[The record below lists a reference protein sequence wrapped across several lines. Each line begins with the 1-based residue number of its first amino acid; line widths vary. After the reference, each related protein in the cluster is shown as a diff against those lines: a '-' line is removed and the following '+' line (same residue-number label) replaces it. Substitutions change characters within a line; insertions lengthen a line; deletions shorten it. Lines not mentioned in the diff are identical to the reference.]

1 MFSTP
6 LATRRPQQFAAAYR
20 QVGAE
25 TAVAGASPH
34 KLVQMLFDG
43 YLDAIAQARGAMRAG
58 QIEKKGRA
66 IGRAVRIVDEGL
78 RACLD
83 LKAGGPLAQD
93 LHDLYG
99 YLTMRMTLANLR
111 NEEAGLEECQRLVQ
125 PLRDAWLSIADQV
138 SPPQAL

>member
-25 TAVAGASPH
+25 TGVAGASPH
-34 KLVQMLFDG
+34 KLVLMLFDG

-58 QIEKKGRA
+58 QVEKKGKA

-83 LKAGGPLAQD
+83 LKAGGALAQD

-99 YLTMRMTLANLR
+99 YLAMRMTLSNLR
-111 NEEAGLEECQRLVQ
+111 NEEAGLEECQRLMQ

-138 SPPQAL
+138 QQSDAR